1 MARFSVAN
9 ENEDAA
15 VAHLNARGFSPSRI
29 ERDEDGLVGL
39 LFDVPEDRMH
49 LLAQA
54 LPVHLSAKIGIVVG
68 DQPPFAPKPSAR
80 P

>member
-1 MARFSVAN
+1 MTRFCVA
-9 ENEDAA
+9 AA
-15 VAHLNARGFSPSRI
+15 DESAAIAHLAARGFSPSRI
-29 ERDEDGLVGL
+29 EPDEEGLIGL
-39 LFDVPEDRMH
+39 IFDVPEDRMY

-68 DQPPFAPKPSAR
+68 DQTSFAPNPAAR